1 MLNIGI
7 VSQARLGSSRLP
19 AKVLLSAGGKTLLQW
34 HMERLAASR
43 HQIILATTTRTE
55 DDPLA
60 EWAHEAD
67 LPVFRGSEDN
77 VLSRYRECAHHY
89 KLDVIVRVTSDCPLI
104 DGQLVARGI
113 EHYLAFDETRQY
125 VTNGQQRTF
134 PRGFDFEIFSSELL
148 EEAWQNAS
156 RPYEFEHVT
165 PYFYQPRASFYQP
178 QASLGQPQA
187 SFDQPQASG
196 QRRMDI
202 ALRHFVQDKDH
213 SDLRVT
219 VDTVEDFELIRCLI
233 EEFNA
238 GYAGYEKITDTL
250 LRHPQLV
257 AINHHVEQKQV
268 I

>member
-43 HQIILATTTRTE
+43 HQIILATTSRTE

-60 EWAHEAD
+60 EWAYEAD
-67 LPVFRGSEDN
+67 LPMFRGSEDN
-77 VLSRYRECAHHY
+77 VLSRYRECARHY

-104 DGQLVARGI
+104 DGRLVARGI
-113 EHYLAFDETRQY
+113 EYYLAFDETRQY

-134 PRGFDFEIFSSELL
+134 PRGFDFEIFSRELL
-148 EEAWQNAS
+148 EEAWQNAT

-165 PYFYQPRASFYQP
+165 PYFYQPRAS
-178 QASLGQPQA
+178 GQK
-187 SFDQPQASG
+187 
-196 QRRMDI
+196 RMDI
-202 ALRHFVQDKDH
+202 ALRHFVQDNDH